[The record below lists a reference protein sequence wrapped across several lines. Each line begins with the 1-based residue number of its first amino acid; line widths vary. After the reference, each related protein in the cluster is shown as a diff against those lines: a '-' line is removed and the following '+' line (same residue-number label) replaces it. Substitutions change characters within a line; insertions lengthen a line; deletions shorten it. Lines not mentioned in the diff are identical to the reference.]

1 MSFFQVFR
9 WWSMSEKKPLMAR
22 FNAARA
28 LMILFVSMALIMI
41 TSAVVELNQSR
52 GEVLNL
58 VEKQSRVLLQ
68 SLLAASRDALLAN
81 EYLYDSYRRRL
92 IQQARLIGG
101 LLPDEGPHGPEL
113 DSLVTRAGISQL
125 VVFDAAGRIRFRMRK
140 QATDTLL
147 ERLAG
152 NVLAGWGDIWVRGV
166 RNPGSGRIGA
176 YAAAVAHGR
185 GGALAIEMP
194 AADLLKFRKQVG
206 FGSLIRG
213 VAQSP
218 KILYVALQDSMN
230 LMAAAGRLRLMPE
243 DFPFALNDTLAFRG
257 RIVEL
262 DSISFFEAMHPFY
275 YHDRLVGVFRMGMP
289 LTEVEAITERL
300 YRRLMV
306 ISLILLV
313 FGGIVFSL
321 IFTRR
326 RFERLQERYDVVE
339 SYSDLILENT
349 GDAIIVA
356 ANGHI
361 HTINKAAGE
370 LFGLA
375 AEHFRGGPLKQLL
388 DKIGC
393 TRLEQSPPG
402 IFQMDCTLE
411 GKGRVYLLAS
421 KSRVERAETVLDIFV
436 LRDLTR
442 ERALQE
448 QIQRKER
455 LSAMG
460 ELASGVAH
468 EIRNPLN
475 TIGTIVQQLDK
486 DFEPAED
493 SAEYHSLARLVY
505 REVRRINDT
514 VRDFLK
520 FARPE
525 PIQPQRF
532 AFTPWLEDI
541 LRQHRSMLAE
551 QRIELRADVP
561 GAGEVN
567 WDPGQM
573 RQVMLNLILNA
584 AQAIEGQGWVAIEA
598 RADGDEIEI
607 KVRDSGKGMDAA
619 TLKKIFNLYYTTKAG
634 GTGIGLAMVQ
644 RIVYEHGG
652 VISVESE
659 PGRGTEFTLRLPRNV

>member
-1 MSFFQVFR
+1 
-9 WWSMSEKKPLMAR
+9 MSEKQPLMAR
-22 FNAARA
+22 FTAARA

-58 VEKQSRVLLQ
+58 VEKQSHVLLQ
-68 SLLAASRDALLAN
+68 SLLAASQDALLAN
-81 EYLYDSYRRRL
+81 EYLYGSYRQRL
-92 IQQARLIGG
+92 IQEARLIGG
-101 LLPDEGPHGPEL
+101 LLPADGQFGPHP
-113 DSLVTRAGISQL
+113 DSLAARAGISQL
-125 VVFDAAGRIRFRMRK
+125 MVFDAAGRIRFRLHRRPG
-140 QATDTLL
+140 DSVLVS
-147 ERLAG
+147 LAG
-152 NVLAGWGDIWVRGV
+152 NVLAGWSDIWLRGI
-166 RNPGSGRIGA
+166 REPGKGRISA
-176 YAAAVAHGR
+176 YAAAVTHGN
-185 GGALAIEMP
+185 GGALVIEMP
-194 AADLLKFRKQVG
+194 AADLLRFRKQVG

-218 KILYVALQDSMN
+218 KILYVALQDSVT
-230 LMAAAGRLRLMPE
+230 LLAAAGRVDLMPAT
-243 DFPFALNDTLAFRG
+243 FNFSSGDTLTFQS
-257 RIVEL
+257 RIVDR
-262 DSISFFEAMHPFY
+262 DSLSFFEAAHSFY
-275 YHDRLVGVFRMGMP
+275 YHGQRVGIFRMGMP
-289 LTEVEAITERL
+289 LTEVQAITARL
-300 YRRLMV
+300 YRRLTI
-306 ISLILLV
+306 ISLILLI
-313 FGGIVFSL
+313 FGAIVFSL
-321 IFTRR
+321 IFTRK

-356 ANGHI
+356 ANGKI
-361 HTINKAAGE
+361 HTINKTAGE
-370 LFGLA
+370 LFDVRSDDY
-375 AEHFRGGPLKQLL
+375 RGAPLKVLL

-402 IFQMDCTLE
+402 MFHIDCTLE

-421 KSRVERAETVLDIFV
+421 KSRVERAETALDIFV

-486 DFEPAED
+486 DFEPVED

-525 PIQPQRF
+525 PIRVRTF
-532 AFTPWLEDI
+532 DFKPWLEDI

-551 QRIELRADVP
+551 QNIELDAETPDI
-561 GAGEVN
+561 GEVG

-584 AQAIEGQGWVAIEA
+584 AQAIEGEGRIAIGVRAVA
-598 RADGDEIEI
+598 DEVEI
-607 KVRDSGKGMDAA
+607 KVKDNGSGMDAV
-619 TLKKIFNLYYTTKAG
+619 TLKKIFNLYFTTKAG

-659 PGRGTEFTLRLPRNV
+659 KGRGTEFTLRLPRKV

>member
-1 MSFFQVFR
+1 MSR
-9 WWSMSEKKPLMAR
+9 NKPLMAR
-22 FNAARA
+22 LTAARA
-28 LMILFVSMALIMI
+28 LMVLFVSMALVMI

-68 SLLAASRDALLAN
+68 SLLAASQDALLAN
-81 EYLYDSYRRRL
+81 EYLFDAYRQRL
-92 IQQARLIGG
+92 IQEARLIGG
-101 LLPDEGPHGPEL
+101 LLPVNKRYGPQL

-125 VVFDAAGRIRFRMRK
+125 MVFDAAGRVRFRLHHR
-140 QATDTLL
+140 AGDTLL
-147 ERLAG
+147 ANLAA
-152 NVLAGWGDIWVRGV
+152 NVRAGWGDIWVRGV
-166 RNPGSGRIGA
+166 RQPGNGRIAA
-176 YAAAVAHGR
+176 YAAAVPHGR
-185 GGALAIEMP
+185 GGALVIEMP

-218 KILYVALQDSMN
+218 KILYVALQDSLN
-230 LMAAAGRLRLMPE
+230 LLAAAGRVELMPA
-243 DFPFALNDTLAFRG
+243 ALNYGSGDTLTFYS
-257 RIVEL
+257 RIIERDTL
-262 DSISFFEAMHPFY
+262 TFFEAMHPFY
-275 YHDRLVGVFRMGMP
+275 YRGQLVGVFRMGMP
-289 LTEVEAITERL
+289 LKEVEAITARL
-300 YRRLMV
+300 YRRLTI
-306 ISLILLV
+306 ISIILLI

-321 IFTRR
+321 IFTRK

-356 ANGHI
+356 ANGNI
-361 HTINKAAGE
+361 HTINKAAGD
-370 LFGLA
+370 LFGIQ
-375 AEHFRGGPLKQLL
+375 AEPFKGGPLKALL

-393 TRLEQSPPG
+393 ARLAHSDPG
-402 IFQMDCTLE
+402 IFQIDCTLQ

-421 KSRVERAETVLDIFV
+421 KSRVERAETALDIFV

-486 DFEPAED
+486 DFEPRED

-514 VRDFLK
+514 VQDFLK

-525 PIQPQRF
+525 PIRTEPF
-532 AFTPWLEDI
+532 DFKPWLEDVI
-541 LRQHRSMLAE
+541 RQHRPMLAE
-551 QRIELRADVP
+551 KGIALETETD
-561 GAGEVN
+561 
-567 WDPGQM
+567 DPGRVQWDRKQM
-573 RQVMLNLILNA
+573 GQVMMNLILNA
-584 AQAIEGQGWVAIEA
+584 SQATDKGGKVEILSRIA
-598 RADGDEIEI
+598 GDEIEI
-607 KVRDSGKGMDAA
+607 KIKDNGAGMDES
-619 TLKKIFNLYYTTKAG
+619 TLKKIFNLYFTTKAE

-659 PGRGTEFTLRLPRNV
+659 KGRGTEFILRLPRNV

>member
-1 MSFFQVFR
+1 
-9 WWSMSEKKPLMAR
+9 MAR
-22 FNAARA
+22 LTAARA
-28 LMILFVSMALIMI
+28 LMVLFVSMALIMI

-68 SLLAASRDALLAN
+68 SLLAASQDALLAN
-81 EYLYDSYRRRL
+81 EYLFDAYRQRL
-92 IQQARLIGG
+92 IQEARLIGG
-101 LLPDEGPHGPEL
+101 LLPVNKRYGPQL

-125 VVFDAAGRIRFRMRK
+125 MVFDAAGKIRFRLHRL
-140 QATDTLL
+140 AGDTLL
-147 ERLAG
+147 AGLAA
-152 NVLAGWGDIWVRGV
+152 NVRAGWSDIWVSGV
-166 RNPGSGRIGA
+166 RDPGNGRIRA
-176 YAAAVAHGR
+176 YAAAVAHGEN
-185 GGALAIEMP
+185 GALVIEMP
-194 AADLLKFRKQVG
+194 ADELLKFRREVG

-218 KILYVALQDSMN
+218 KILYVALQDSLN
-230 LMAAAGRLRLMPE
+230 LIAAAGRVRLMP
-243 DFPFALNDTLAFRG
+243 DGFDNSLTDTLAFHS
-257 RIVEL
+257 RIVEG
-262 DSISFFEAMHPFY
+262 DSITFFEATHPFY

-289 LTEVEAITERL
+289 LTEVQAITARL

-306 ISLILLV
+306 ISLILLI
-313 FGGIVFSL
+313 FGAIVFSL
-321 IFTRR
+321 IFTRK

-356 ANGHI
+356 ANGAI

-370 LFGLA
+370 LFGIKP
-375 AEHFRGGPLKQLL
+375 RQYKGGALGVLL

-393 TRLEQSPPG
+393 ARLAHSTPG
-402 IFQMDCTLE
+402 IFQIDCTLQ

-421 KSRVERAETVLDIFV
+421 KSRVERAETALDIFV

-486 DFEPAED
+486 DFEPRED

-514 VRDFLK
+514 VQDFLK

-525 PIQPQRF
+525 PIRAEDF
-532 AFTPWLEDI
+532 EFKPWLEDVI
-541 LRQHRSMLAE
+541 RQHRPMLAE
-551 QRIELRADVP
+551 KGIALETEAD
-561 GAGEVN
+561 
-567 WDPGQM
+567 DPGRVRWDRKQM
-573 RQVMLNLILNA
+573 GQVMMNLILNA
-584 AQAIEGQGWVAIEA
+584 SQATDKGGKVEILSRIA
-598 RADGDEIEI
+598 GDEIEI
-607 KVRDSGKGMDAA
+607 KIKDNGAGMDES
-619 TLKKIFNLYYTTKAG
+619 TLKKIFNLYFTTKAE

-659 PGRGTEFTLRLPRNV
+659 KGRGTEFILRLPRNV